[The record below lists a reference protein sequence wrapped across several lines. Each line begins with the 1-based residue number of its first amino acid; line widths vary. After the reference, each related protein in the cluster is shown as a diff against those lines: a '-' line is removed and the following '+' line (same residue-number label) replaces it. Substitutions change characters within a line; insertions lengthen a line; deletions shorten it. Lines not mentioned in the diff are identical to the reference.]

1 MNILQKNKAENH
13 LAEAVAQGYPELNP
27 TGLKTSPSLRRMKW
41 TDERATENQVNRL
54 RQFGYEPNH
63 PLAKDEAS
71 RLIRDFEAH
80 PKAQAA
86 LAESAT
92 GEVAKHEA
100 YGLRAAV
107 ESAKRAVAQ
116 AGKDEAQNFRQDLA
130 LALAKRQ
137 ELWVD
142 TCSDVEKMCV
152 VSMEARD
159 LHKQYR
165 CRFAAPTAQQVQD
178 IFDALDSAMP
188 FWDRDQ
194 PELFYRTLELN
205 FPELLRHP
213 AGSGT

>member
-1 MNILQKNKAENH
+1 
-13 LAEAVAQGYPELNP
+13 
-27 TGLKTSPSLRRMKW
+27 MKW
-41 TDERATENQVNRL
+41 TDERATENQLSRL
-54 RQFGYEPNH
+54 RQFGYEPDH

-71 RLIRDFEAH
+71 RLIRDFESY
-80 PKAQAA
+80 PKAQAT

-92 GEVAKHEA
+92 REVTKHEA
-100 YGLRAAV
+100 YSLRAAV
-107 ESAKRAVAQ
+107 ENAKRAVAQ
-116 AGKDEAQNFRQDLA
+116 AGKDEAQNFRHDLA

-159 LHKQYR
+159 LYKQYG

-213 AGSGT
+213 AGSGS

>member
-1 MNILQKNKAENH
+1 MILQRLSRRVNLNFDPTRLKA
-13 LAEAVAQGYPELNP
+13 
-27 TGLKTSPSLRRMKW
+27 SPSLRRMKW

-159 LHKQYR
+159 LHKQYG